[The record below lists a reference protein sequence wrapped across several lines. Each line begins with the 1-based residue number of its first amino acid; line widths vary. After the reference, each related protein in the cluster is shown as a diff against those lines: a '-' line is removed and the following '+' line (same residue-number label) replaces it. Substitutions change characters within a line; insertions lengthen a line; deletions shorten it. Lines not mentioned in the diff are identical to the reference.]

1 MKVVMVLAIAAL
13 AAEAAAERAQTP
25 AGPGD
30 ISLLDAR
37 RTLKAIQIDASVT
50 RADHARA
57 LAALRAAVEALPAE
71 SEYDGL
77 KEESMERK
85 P

>member
-13 AAEAAAERAQTP
+13 AAAAARAQTP

-30 ISLLDAR
+30 IGLLDAR
-37 RTLKAIQIDASVT
+37 RNLNAIQIDAPVT

-71 SEYDGL
+71 SEYEGL